1 MTRSNLHTTNPT
13 TSCPYMRDVMTAMVY
28 RATLPRLDVVSARGR
43 EVAWVLVIPLQLLD
57 LRIELLYIML

>member
-28 RATLPRLDVVSARGR
+28 RATLPKLDVVSVWGKRGLKGP
-43 EVAWVLVIPLQLLD
+43 VLVI
-57 LRIELLYIML
+57 IYTC